1 MNASEA
7 FKSRSMKSMLGD
19 HLLRNGLSSKLSY
32 DQTRKT
38 STIKLLPAPSSSTA
52 QVDGS
57 SSLITT
63 KQRKIESVFAT
74 MNKLGTYAS

>member
-7 FKSRSMKSMLGD
+7 FNSRGMKSMLGD
-19 HLLRNGLSSKLSY
+19 NLLRNGMLSKLSY

-63 KQRKIESVFAT
+63 KQRKIESVFTT
-74 MNKLGTYAS
+74 MNKLGTYLS